1 MYPALVALLLFL
13 AAPAIAA
20 PSIEEEVT
28 RAELEVRQLLNE
40 DHEQERS
47 RLHDD
52 ISSDAATDGLA
63 SDIQEDCRNV
73 PVRFRRSDG
82 VIVTR
87 KVNRCQ

>member
-40 DHEQERS
+40 DHDQERS

-52 ISSDAATDGLA
+52 ISWTQQPMALLLTFKRTAGMSQSVLGGQTALL
-63 SDIQEDCRNV
+63 
-73 PVRFRRSDG
+73 
-82 VIVTR
+82 
-87 KVNRCQ
+87 